1 MHALDAP
8 PMTDGFQ
15 LGTAVRSRSWEWL
28 FALRKRL
35 NVELLLVDDGQ
46 EPLLTAADG
55 DSPIGSLSAAAP
67 GIRMAIATAIRT
79 RTPQAASVDRL
90 QTVIV
95 PVTFDRAVSG
105 ALVVARRSKE
115 DQPLERVRS
124 ELELV
129 GFWLTN
135 AIEAHLLSAPA
146 AEGDLDRLSALSR
159 LLADTSNRRS
169 DRDIVATFVET
180 LAVWH

>member
-8 PMTDGFQ
+8 PMTDSFQ

-35 NVELLLVDDGQ
+35 NVELQLVDDGQ

-55 DSPIGSLSAAAP
+55 DSPFGSMSAAP
-67 GIRMAIATAIRT
+67 GIRLAIATAIRT

-95 PVTFDRAVSG
+95 PVTFDRVVSG
-105 ALVVARRSKE
+105 ALVVARRTKE

-135 AIEAHLLSAPA
+135 AIEAHLQSPPA

-159 LLADTSNRRS
+159 LLADTSSRLPRAES
-169 DRDIVATFVET
+169 RG
-180 LAVWH
+180 